1 MVNKF
6 MQPIV
11 QDYHAS

>member
-1 MVNKF
+1 

-11 QDYHAS
+11 QRPKK